1 MLYLKRRNKCYLID
15 RTNLNKKTMT
25 KSNDNNLSLLTS
37 YLSSKNY
44 KLNEPLAKYT
54 TVGIGGPADILFTA
68 TTKEDLINT
77 IIKARGL
84 EIPITILGGG
94 SNVLISDKG
103 IRGLTIRMQMND
115 IQIENARTEK
125 TSEKETK
132 KFVARWEADSKT
144 GTLQYEFADLDY
156 DESDK
161 KRISVTLSAGT
172 NLQYAI
178 RYLIEQ
184 GMTGLQWYSYI
195 PGTIGGAVYNNL
207 HGGTHF
213 IGEVIEE
220 VEVLTPNNK
229 VKKLTAQELKN
240 DYDKSRFHDSKEI
253 ILSAKFKLFKGD
265 TKKATYV
272 VNEWAS
278 RKAKQQPMNSTGCI
292 FINIT
297 QEQKEKLGYPTTSA
311 GYIIEHPLK
320 MTGFRIGDA
329 MIATTHHNF
338 IVNMGKATAKDY
350 LAVIKEIQKR
360 SKKEVGIELI
370 PEIVMLGEF

>member
-1 MLYLKRRNKCYLID
+1 MNNSLISH
-15 RTNLNKKTMT
+15 LP
-25 KSNDNNLSLLTS
+25 SNQ
-37 YLSSKNY
+37 Y

-68 TTKEDLINT
+68 TNKAELTNA
-77 IIKARGL
+77 IIKAREL

-103 IRGLTIRMQMND
+103 IRGLTIRVLENN
-115 IQIENARTEK
+115 IQIGDTNSKKTTENDTQ
-125 TSEKETK
+125 
-132 KFVARWEADSKT
+132 KFVARWESDST
-144 GTLQYEFADLDY
+144 VGTFKYEFADLDY

-161 KRISVTLSAGT
+161 ERVEVTLSAGT
-172 NLQYAI
+172 GLQYAI

-184 GMTGLQWYSYI
+184 GITGLQWYSYI

-213 IGEVIEE
+213 LGEVIEE
-220 VEVLTPNNK
+220 VEVLTPDNQIKILTNND
-229 VKKLTAQELKN
+229 LKN

-253 ILSAKFKLFKGD
+253 ILSAKLKLFKGD

-272 VNEWAS
+272 VNEWAA
-278 RKAKQQPMNSTGCI
+278 RKGKQQPMNSPGCV
-292 FINIT
+292 FGNIT
-297 QEQKEKLGYPTTSA
+297 QEDKERLGYPTTSV
-311 GYIIEHPLK
+311 GFVVEHPLK
-320 MTGFRIGDA
+320 MSGFRIGDA

-338 IVNMGKATAKDY
+338 IVNAGNATAKDY
-350 LAVIKEIQKR
+350 LAVINEIKKRAKKEI
-360 SKKEVGIELI
+360 GIELV